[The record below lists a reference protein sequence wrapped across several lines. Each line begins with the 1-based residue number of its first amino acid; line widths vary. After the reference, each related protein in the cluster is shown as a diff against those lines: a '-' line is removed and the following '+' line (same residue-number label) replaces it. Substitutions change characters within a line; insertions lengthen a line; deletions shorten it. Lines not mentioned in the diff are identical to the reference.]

1 MISLSPRLPRLL
13 GCARRTA
20 LVDIDPGLL
29 QFWISTGQLNV
40 AAHDCYLTT
49 GETVGTPSARF
60 SDCGLPWL
68 RIRPL
73 VCLDLWPFTYD
84 PHAAAF
90 TTVSSWSTTDWLHV
104 TANGK
109 TVLLENTKRITF
121 LEFADLPRH
130 TPQPLELALYTDDR
144 DAADLARLTQT
155 GWRGRHPAE
164 GAGSPAAYPSYVQAP
179 AGEFSSPQAPC
190 MPFPKAWVS

>member
-49 GETVGTPSARF
+49 GETVGTPTARF

-68 RIRPL
+68 RTRPP

-90 TTVSSWSTTDWLHV
+90 TTVSSWSTTDWLKV
-104 TANGK
+104 TENGK
-109 TVLLENTKRITF
+109 TVLRENTKRVAF

-155 GWRGRHPAE
+155 RWRGRPPAG
-164 GAGSPAAYPSYVQAP
+164 GAGSPAAPPPPVPRPRGAFRGAQGP
-179 AGEFSSPQAPC
+179 
-190 MPFPKAWVS
+190 W